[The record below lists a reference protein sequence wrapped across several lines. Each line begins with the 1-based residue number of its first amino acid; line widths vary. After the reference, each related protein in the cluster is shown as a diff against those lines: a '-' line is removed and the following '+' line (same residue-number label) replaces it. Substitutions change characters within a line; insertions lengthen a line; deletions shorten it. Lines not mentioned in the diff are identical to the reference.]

1 MPLRSTVAQRS
12 DRLWQES
19 IPPTDSVASSE
30 TLMYEEEIDPE
41 DTAVYCICQKPYAEE
56 DDEVLMIACDA

>member
-1 MPLRSTVAQRS
+1 
-12 DRLWQES
+12 
-19 IPPTDSVASSE
+19 
-30 TLMYEEEIDPE
+30 MYEEEIDPE